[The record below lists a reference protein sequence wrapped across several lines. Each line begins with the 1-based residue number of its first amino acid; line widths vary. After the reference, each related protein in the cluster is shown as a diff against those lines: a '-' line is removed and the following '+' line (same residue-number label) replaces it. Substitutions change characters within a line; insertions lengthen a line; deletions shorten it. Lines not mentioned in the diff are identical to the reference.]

1 MRIAELCL
9 IASLTAAP
17 AVAVAQPSV
26 DVSVDAYDSTAPGE
40 PVEAVDVFYD
50 QLEPYGVWV
59 DEPSIGHVFIPE
71 QTSFVPYT
79 NGHWQYTSVGFV
91 WVSSE
96 PFAWATSHYGRW
108 AFSSPYNRWV
118 WLPDTQWGPAW
129 VQWQQTGDDF
139 GWAPLPPARLAS
151 YSPPIESWHYCP
163 SAHVLDVDISRHY
176 EPRER
181 VVVLHREARPIEH
194 YATVSSVRVSVGPPA
209 ATLRERHI
217 TVRPVKAEAKI
228 VGRVT
233 ATEARAQ
240 VARAHE
246 RKPVLEEQNK
256 KKIEANVK
264 IKAVVEKQPARK
276 VETKTET
283 KVEPKRVETK
293 TEPKYTPKTET
304 KVEPKRET
312 KTETK
317 VEPKRVETKT
327 EPKYTPKTETKVEPK
342 RETKTETKIEPK
354 REETKT
360 YTPKTET
367 KVEPKKETKPAPK
380 AEPKKEPARTEKKVE
395 PKPEKHAQNEH

>member
-1 MRIAELCL
+1 M
-9 IASLTAAP
+9 
-17 AVAVAQPSV
+17 AQPTV
-26 DVSVDAYDSTAPGE
+26 DVSVDAYDTAAPGE

-50 QLEPYGVWV
+50 QLSPYGVWV

-71 QTSFVPYT
+71 QTTFVPYT
-79 NGHWQYTSVGFV
+79 TGHWQYTSVGFV

-108 AFSSPYNRWV
+108 AFSQPYGRWV
-118 WLPDTQWGPAW
+118 WLPDTEWGPAW
-129 VQWQQTGDDF
+129 VQWRQTGEDF
-139 GWAPLPPARLAS
+139 GWAPLPPQALAS

-163 SAHVLDVDISRHY
+163 SAHVLDVDIYRHY

-194 YATVSSVRVSVGPPA
+194 YATVSRVKVVVGPPA

-217 TVRPVKAEAKI
+217 TVRPVKVEAKV

-233 ATEARAQ
+233 QTEARAQ
-240 VARAHE
+240 VERARE
-246 RKPVLEEQNK
+246 RKPALEEQNK

-264 IKAVVEKQPARK
+264 IKAVVEKQPAHRETTK
-276 VETKTET
+276 VEPKREET
-283 KVEPKRVETK
+283 KVEPKRVEPK

-312 KTETK
+312 KTEAKPEPKREETK
-317 VEPKRVETKT
+317 VEPKRVEPKA

-342 RETKTETKIEPK
+342 PPARVEAKP
-354 REETKT
+354 
-360 YTPKTET
+360 
-367 KVEPKKETKPAPK
+367 EPKKEIKPVPK
-380 AEPKKEPARTEKKVE
+380 PEPKKEPARTEKKPE
-395 PKPEKHAQNEH
+395 PKPDKHADN